1 VSEVETHA
9 QGFQRMVPMYR
20 PVADVVAEVV
30 EEMHLR
36 NQHPDLGGYRTGLD
50 CFDRHAREA
59 LQPGRLM
66 VVAGESGKGKTAFA
80 AQLAVSFSA
89 QVPTLVFTLEDD
101 ERSTVR
107 RQLANVSREN
117 VGRIRAGF
125 NGAAGLPA
133 QVLSAADY
141 LGTLGMDT
149 LEAAALSVE
158 QIGQQVWLWSKDRG
172 VGPDGGVV
180 IIDQLSHIAP
190 SSPALREQFLAKG
203 WPPPPPAGAREDK
216 VLEWQVFFLRAMAK
230 RLGVLVVLVHQLNEN
245 HGPDA
250 PPTLR
255 SIRDSRGIVHKSD
268 LIVVPWRPTK
278 KENVFAGP
286 GAPKTID
293 APEDEAELLIL
304 KGREVSTA
312 REKMVWVGAEQRFAD
327 VGTVDAAF
335 TPISELSPQAKEGA
349 RRLRELR
356 ARFEAK
362 KQALEAPARPE
373 LPTKELDHDHLS

>member
-1 VSEVETHA
+1 VSEVVT
-9 QGFQRMVPMYR
+9 QGFQRMAPLYR

-36 NQHPDLGGYRTGLD
+36 NEHPDLGGYRTGLE
-50 CFDRHAREA
+50 CFDKHAREA
-59 LQPGRLM
+59 LQPGRLLL
-66 VVAGESGKGKTAFA
+66 VAGESGKGKTAFA

-89 QVPTLVFTLEDD
+89 QVPTLLVTLEDD

-107 RQLANVSREN
+107 RQLANVSRES
-117 VGRIRAGF
+117 VGKIRSGF
-125 NGAAGLPA
+125 NGAPGVPA

-141 LGTLGMDT
+141 LGTLGLDT

-158 QIGQQVWLWSKDRG
+158 QIGQQVWLWGKDRE
-172 VGPDGGVV
+172 VGPDGGVI

-190 SSPALREQFLAKG
+190 SSPQLREQFLAKG

-268 LIVVPWRPTK
+268 LVVVPWRPSK
-278 KENVFAGP
+278 KENPFAGP

-304 KGREVSTA
+304 KGREVATA
-312 REKMVWVGAEQRFAD
+312 REQMVWIGAQQRFAD
-327 VGTVDAAF
+327 VGDASTVF
-335 TPISELSPQAKEGA
+335 TPMPSLSPQAKEGA

-356 ARFEAK
+356 ERFEAK
-362 KQALEAPARPE
+362 RAALAAIPAPAALELQE
-373 LPTKELDHDHLS
+373 VESDDLS